1 MTRALELPETAR
13 ALDRYGRRASGVM
26 TGGCVLFVPAA
37 GVALVAPGE
46 PWADDLIGALV
57 ALGVLVAGAGAG
69 SWALARRMRRVLG
82 SGPWSAHAAV
92 AVRSMRSTEA
102 VVLRSPAGDALWPLE
117 VVAMRQRY
125 EPLRPGPDGV
135 MWWCGD
141 PSRGG
146 VLAPPGGGALI
157 WTRPVKHR
165 RARRRIVEQAAGTGL
180 LKRATPVQPQ
190 VRATVPKVPDPVPT
204 TVQTPRVPLPERPEP
219 DMSGAPTYARLAAHA
234 GRQAVARTQT
244 PPRIRRNRRP
254 EADVREVAWWRVRS
268 LRRAAGFSRVLV
280 SLAVCA
286 AAAVAAVVRPE
297 GSGLMKLFLV
307 AIVGLAA
314 LAHSCHRLLTAGIP
328 AVRLMARAA
337 HSPVP
342 VPRRYVLLHDP
353 QDGVPVLVVF
363 PSHGGPHDLPE
374 GLLPLLAPGTGK
386 HPWLG
391 LPAEPTGTVEL
402 RGWHDFSAGGLPFV
416 VPRFEGRALWPAG
429 PYQPAGGAEGA
440 ALLARLAPPMDA
452 PPADAPPMDAP
463 PADTPDVDAPARQEG
478 DSAPRASL

>member
-1 MTRALELPETAR
+1 MGRASDLPETAK

-102 VVLRSPAGDALWPLE
+102 VVLRSPAGDGLWALE
-117 VVAMRQRY
+117 VVAMRHRY

-141 PSRGG
+141 PTRGG

-165 RARRRIVEQAAGTGL
+165 RARRRIVEQASRTGL
-180 LKRATPVQPQ
+180 LARANPVQPE
-190 VRATVPKVPDPVPT
+190 VRVPEVRVPGPVPSTVPG
-204 TVQTPRVPLPERPEP
+204 PRVSLVRPPEP
-219 DMSGAPTYARLAAHA
+219 DTSGAPTYARLAAHA
-234 GRQAVARTQT
+234 GRQAVARNQT
-244 PPRIRRNRRP
+244 PVRPRNRDRRP
-254 EADVREVAWWRVRS
+254 EADVREVPWWRVRS
-268 LRRAAGFSRVLV
+268 LRRAAGAGRVLV
-280 SLAVCA
+280 ALALCA
-286 AAAVAAVVRPE
+286 AAALAAVIRPE

-307 AIVGLAA
+307 AIVGVAA
-314 LAHSCHRLLTAGIP
+314 LAYSGHQLLTRGIP

-353 QDGVPVLVVF
+353 RDGVPVLVAF
-363 PSHGGPHDLPE
+363 PAQGGPHDLPE
-374 GLLPLLAPGTGK
+374 GLLPLLAPGTAK

-391 LPAEPTGTVEL
+391 LPSEPTGTVEL
-402 RGWHDFSAGGLPFV
+402 RGWRDFSAGGLPFV
-416 VPRFEGRALWPAG
+416 VPRFEERALWPAG
-429 PYQPAGGAEGA
+429 PYQPAGGVEGA
-440 ALLARLAPPMDA
+440 ALLARLAPHMDA
-452 PPADAPPMDAP
+452 PAADSPA
-463 PADTPDVDAPARQEG
+463 VDAPARQEE
-478 DSAPRASL
+478 DSAPRAAL

>member
-1 MTRALELPETAR
+1 MARALELPETAQ

-26 TGGCVLFVPAA
+26 TSGCVLFVPAA

-82 SGPWSAHAAV
+82 SGAWSAHAAV
-92 AVRSMRSTEA
+92 AVRIMRSTEA

-165 RARRRIVEQAAGTGL
+165 RARQRIVEQAARAGL

-190 VRATVPKVPDPVPT
+190 VRVQVPQVPDPVPT
-204 TVQTPRVPLPERPEP
+204 TVQAPRVTLVERPEP
-219 DMSGAPTYARLAAHA
+219 DTSGAPTFARLAAHA
-234 GRQAVARTQT
+234 GRQAVPRPRTRT
-244 PPRIRRNRRP
+244 RNRRP

-286 AAAVAAVVRPE
+286 AAAVGAVIRPE

-314 LAHSCHRLLTAGIP
+314 LAHSGHRLLTAGIP
-328 AVRLMARAA
+328 AVRLMAGAA
-337 HSPVP
+337 QSPVP

-353 QDGVPVLVVF
+353 QNGVPVLVVF
-363 PSHGGPHDLPE
+363 PTDGGPHDLPE

-402 RGWHDFSAGGLPFV
+402 HGRHDFSAGGPPFV

-440 ALLARLAPPMDA
+440 ALLARLAPPVDA
-452 PPADAPPMDAP
+452 PP
-463 PADTPDVDAPARQEG
+463 VDAPARQEE

>member
-1 MTRALELPETAR
+1 
-13 ALDRYGRRASGVM
+13 M

-82 SGPWSAHAAV
+82 SGAWSAHAAV

-180 LKRATPVQPQ
+180 LGRATPVQPQ
-190 VRATVPKVPDPVPT
+190 ARVLAVQVPGPGPT
-204 TVQTPRVPLPERPEP
+204 TVPGPRVSLVRPPES
-219 DMSGAPTYARLAAHA
+219 DTSGAPTYARLAAHA
-234 GRQAVARTQT
+234 GRQAVARNRT
-244 PPRIRRNRRP
+244 PVRDRNRRP

-286 AAAVAAVVRPE
+286 AAAGAAVIRPE

-307 AIVGLAA
+307 AIVGVGA
-314 LAHSCHRLLTAGIP
+314 LAYSGHHLLTRGIP

-391 LPAEPTGTVEL
+391 LPAEPTGAVEL

-416 VPRFEGRALWPAG
+416 VPRFERRALWPAG

-452 PPADAPPMDAP
+452 PAADASDVDAP
-463 PADTPDVDAPARQEG
+463 PADAPARQKG

>member
-1 MTRALELPETAR
+1 MARALDLPATAK
-13 ALDRYGRRASGVM
+13 ALDRYGRRASGVT

-82 SGPWSAHAAV
+82 SGVWSAHAAV

-102 VVLRSPAGDALWPLE
+102 VVLRAPAGDGLWPLE

-165 RARRRIVEQAAGTGL
+165 RARRRIMEQAAGTGL
-180 LKRATPVQPQ
+180 LTRATPVQPQ
-190 VRATVPKVPDPVPT
+190 ARDEVPQVPDPVRTAVPA
-204 TVQTPRVPLPERPEP
+204 PRVSLVKPPES
-219 DMSGAPTYARLAAHA
+219 DTSGAPTYARLAAHA
-234 GRQAVARTQT
+234 GRQAVARTR
-244 PPRIRRNRRP
+244 PRARTRRP

-268 LRRAAGFSRVLV
+268 LRRAAGVSRVLV
-280 SLAVCA
+280 ALAVCA
-286 AAAVAAVVRPE
+286 AAAAAAAVRPE
-297 GSGLMKLFLV
+297 GGGLMKLFLV
-307 AIVGLAA
+307 AVVGLAA
-314 LAHSCHRLLTAGIP
+314 LAHSGHRLLTGGIP

-337 HSPVP
+337 RSPVP

-353 QDGVPVLVVF
+353 QEGVPVLVAF

-374 GLLPLLAPGTGK
+374 GLLPLVPPGTAK

-391 LPAEPTGTVEL
+391 LPSDPTGTVEL
-402 RGWHDFSAGGLPFV
+402 RGWRDFSAGGLPLV

-440 ALLARLAPPMDA
+440 ALLARLAPPMD
-452 PPADAPPMDAP
+452 
-463 PADTPDVDAPARQEG
+463 TPARQKE

>member
-1 MTRALELPETAR
+1 MARALDLPETAK
-13 ALDRYGRRASGVM
+13 AVDRYGRRASGVM

-82 SGPWSAHAAV
+82 SGAWSAHAAA
-92 AVRSMRSTEA
+92 AVRDMRSTEA
-102 VVLRSPAGDALWPLE
+102 VVLRSPAGEELWPLE
-117 VVAMRQRY
+117 VIAMRQRY

-141 PSRGG
+141 PSKGG

-165 RARRRIVEQAAGTGL
+165 RARRRIVEQAARTGL
-180 LKRATPVQPQ
+180 LGRATPVQPQ
-190 VRATVPKVPDPVPT
+190 VKVQEPPVRVRMPQVTAQEPQVPDPVPT
-204 TVQTPRVPLPERPEP
+204 TDPAPRVSLVEQPES
-219 DMSGAPTYARLAAHA
+219 DTSGAPTYARLAAHA
-234 GRQAVARTQT
+234 GRQAVAR
-244 PPRIRRNRRP
+244 PRTRNRRP

-268 LRRAAGFSRVLV
+268 LRRAAGVGRVLV

-286 AAAVAAVVRPE
+286 AAAVAAVIRPE

-314 LAHSCHRLLTAGIP
+314 LVYSGHHLLTRGIP

-342 VPRRYVLLHDP
+342 VRRRYVLLHDP

-363 PSHGGPHDLPE
+363 PAHGGLHDLPE
-374 GLLPLLAPGTGK
+374 GLLPLVPPGTGK

-391 LPAEPTGTVEL
+391 LPPKPAGTVEL
-402 RGWHDFSAGGLPFV
+402 RGWHDFSADDLPFV
-416 VPRFEGRALWPAG
+416 VPRFEGLALWPAG
-429 PYQPAGGAEGA
+429 PYRPAAGAEGV
-440 ALLARLAPPMDA
+440 ALLARLAPPVDA
-452 PPADAPPMDAP
+452 PP
-463 PADTPDVDAPARQEG
+463 VDAGDGQEEN
-478 DSAPRASL
+478 SAPRASL

>member
-1 MTRALELPETAR
+1 MT
-13 ALDRYGRRASGVM
+13 S
-26 TGGCVLFVPAA
+26 GCVLFVPAA

-69 SWALARRMRRVLG
+69 SWALARRMRRALG
-82 SGPWSAHAAV
+82 SGTWSAHAAA
-92 AVRSMRSTEA
+92 AVRDMRSTEA
-102 VVLRSPAGDALWPLE
+102 VVLRSPAGDGLWPLE

-141 PSRGG
+141 PARGG

-157 WTRPVKHR
+157 WARPVKHR
-165 RARRRIVEQAAGTGL
+165 RARQRIVEQAARTGL
-180 LKRATPVQPQ
+180 LERATPVQPQ
-190 VRATVPKVPDPVPT
+190 VQDEVPQVRDRVPQVPDPVRTAVPA
-204 TVQTPRVPLPERPEP
+204 PRVSLVKQPESDP
-219 DMSGAPTYARLAAHA
+219 SGAPTYARLAAHA
-234 GRQAVARTQT
+234 GRQAVALTRTRT
-244 PPRIRRNRRP
+244 RRP

-268 LRRAAGFSRVLV
+268 LRRAAGVSRVLV
-280 SLAVCA
+280 ALAVCA
-286 AAAVAAVVRPE
+286 AAAVAAAIRPE
-297 GSGLMKLFLV
+297 GGGLMKLFLV

-314 LAHSCHRLLTAGIP
+314 IAYSGHRLLTGGIP

-337 HSPVP
+337 QSPVP

-353 QDGVPVLVVF
+353 QNGVPVLVAF
-363 PSHGGPHDLPE
+363 PSHGGPHDRPE
-374 GLLPLLAPGTGK
+374 GLLPLLPPGTAK

-391 LPAEPTGTVEL
+391 LPSEPTGTVEL
-402 RGWHDFSAGGLPFV
+402 RGWRDFSAAGLPYV

-429 PYQPAGGAEGA
+429 PYRPAGGAEGA

-452 PPADAPPMDAP
+452 RAP
-463 PADTPDVDAPARQEG
+463 QEEN
-478 DSAPRASL
+478 SAPRASL